1 MYILVTTDESADPEV
16 GARTALVDKGPPT
29 SVVIPI
35 YRRDCHEEVY
45 AGTHAYPG
53 QVKYILIDSKI
64 SLIFYKIVNI

>member
-1 MYILVTTDESADPEV
+1 MYILLTSDESADPEV

-53 QVKYILIDSKI
+53 QVK
-64 SLIFYKIVNI
+64 